1 VDFGLAQLVWDAGWG
16 VAILRGALVTTA
28 VGILGMTLGM
38 AIGFTLAL
46 VKWARVPVLTF
57 LVDAYVT
64 VVRCV
69 PGLLIVYLLFFGS
82 SEFVA
87 GVGSFFGYQDAFQN
101 AFAFLAG
108 VAAIGL
114 IAAAYA
120 TEVFRGALAAIH
132 KGQIEAARA
141 LALPRRQLYSR
152 IIGPQMLRYALPG
165 ISNLWQAT
173 IKDTSLVSV
182 TGLAEVMRIAYVGAG
197 STKQPLLFFA
207 IAALVFFAI
216 TLASQGLFELAE
228 RRLNRGVRVG

>member
-1 VDFGLAQLVWDAGWG
+1 VDFGPAHLLWDAGWG
-16 VAILRGALVTTA
+16 LAILRGALVTTA

-46 VKWARVPVLTF
+46 VKWARVPFATF

-82 SEFVA
+82 FDFVT
-87 GVGSFFGYQDAFQN
+87 GVGTLFGYRDAFEN

-120 TEVFRGALAAIH
+120 AEVFRGALNSIH
-132 KGQIEAARA
+132 RGQIEAALA
-141 LALPRRQLYSR
+141 LAMPRRRLYSR
-152 IIGPQMLRYALPG
+152 IVGPQMLRYALPG
-165 ISNLWQAT
+165 IGNIWQAT

-182 TGLAEVMRIAYVGAG
+182 TGLAELMRVAYVGAG
-197 STKQPLLFFA
+197 STKQPLLFFV

-228 RRLNRGVRVG
+228 RHLNRGVKAG

>member
-1 VDFGLAQLVWDAGWG
+1 MHLLWDAGWG
-16 VAILRGALVTTA
+16 LAILRGALVTAA
-28 VGILGMTLGM
+28 VGILGMILGM
-38 AIGFTLAL
+38 ALGFTLAL
-46 VKWARVPVLTF
+46 IKWARVPILTP
-57 LVDAYVT
+57 LVDAYAA
-64 VVRCV
+64 VVRSI

-87 GVGSFFGYQDAFQN
+87 GVGAFFGYQDAFQN

-120 TEVFRGALAAIH
+120 SEVFRGALASIH
-132 KGQIEAARA
+132 KGQIEAAFA
-141 LALPRRQLYSR
+141 LALPRRRLYSR

-165 ISNLWQAT
+165 VSNIWQAT

-182 TGLAEVMRIAYVGAG
+182 TGLAELMRVAYVGAG
-197 STKQPLLFFA
+197 STKQPLLFFV
-207 IAALVFFAI
+207 IAAVVFFAI

-228 RRLNRGVRVG
+228 RRLNRGVKAG